1 MSPRQ
6 ALPLRFEFALLGL
19 VRRAPVHGYE
29 LLQKL
34 STPNGLSE
42 IWRIKIGQVYA
53 FLNKLEDQGYLTSTR
68 QPQSDYPARRLY
80 AITPA
85 GETAFLAWMRTPVT
99 TARDLRQLFLL
110 KLYFEEDVPRTV
122 IAKLLSDQI
131 DLCRG
136 WLESLEQERASAI
149 GWKQRVAG
157 FRTEMVRASLHWLE
171 SIQPKW
177 ILKEKTR

>member
-29 LLQKL
+29 LLQKF
-34 STPNGLSE
+34 SAPDGLSE

-85 GETAFLAWMRTPVT
+85 GETAFLDWMRTPVT

-110 KLYFEEDVPRTV
+110 KLYFEDEVPRGV
-122 IAKLLSDQI
+122 IAKLIADQI

-136 WLESLEQERASAI
+136 WLQSLERERASAI
-149 GWKQRVAG
+149 GWKQRVAC
-157 FRTEMVRASLHWLE
+157 FRKEMVQASLHWLE
-171 SIQPKW
+171 TIQPKF
-177 ILKEKTR
+177 ILTETTQ